1 MLPARLPRM
10 KWVSPAQAGVP
21 PFSPT
26 ASPPR
31 AALWLLAASLLASLA
46 ACTPVIGD
54 SCSLSTDCA
63 SDGTRICDTAEPGGF
78 CTVLNCTGTNLGA
91 SCPDY
96 AICVLFN
103 SNIPG
108 CPLSAYG
115 PARTGQSEC
124 RNTCSNNGDCRIDY
138 LCANPAD
145 PPWSATVLDP
155 HTPEKICLPLLVFLD
170 GGISPVNY
178 GFDGALDAV
187 PPVCQAAGPVFDAG
201 FPPLD
206 AGVDASPEAASD
218 ALAEMRDAGNADAEQ
233 HDAAHDA
240 SSDAKHDGKVDATV
254 DAGHHDASP
263 DAHDAGHDVAKD
275 AGNDAAKDA
284 AHEAGDAAPKDAAH
298 DGG

>member
-1 MLPARLPRM
+1 LGVGAPTPTMIQPSRPPAGAP
-10 KWVSPAQAGVP
+10 
-21 PFSPT
+21 
-26 ASPPR
+26 
-31 AALWLLAASLLASLA
+31 WLLAAALTAALASLA

-54 SCSLSTDCA
+54 SCELSTDCA

-103 SNIPG
+103 ANVPG

-115 PARTGQSEC
+115 PSRTGQSEC
-124 RNTCSNNGDCRIDY
+124 RNTCTNNGDCRTDY

-145 PPWSATVLDP
+145 PPWSATILDP
-155 HTPEKICLPLLVFLD
+155 NTPEKICLPLLVFLD

-178 GFDGALDAV
+178 GYDGSLDAI
-187 PPVCQAAGPVFDAG
+187 PPVCQAAGPMFDAG

-206 AGVDASPEAASD
+206 AGVDAPPDAASD
-218 ALAEMRDAGNADAEQ
+218 ALAEKRDAGAPDAE
-233 HDAAHDA
+233 HRDAAHDGPT
-240 SSDAKHDGKVDATV
+240 DAKRDGKVDATV
-254 DAGHHDASP
+254 DAGHDASM

-275 AGNDAAKDA
+275 AEKDA
-284 AHEAGDAAPKDAAH
+284 MGDALHEAGDAGPKDAAH